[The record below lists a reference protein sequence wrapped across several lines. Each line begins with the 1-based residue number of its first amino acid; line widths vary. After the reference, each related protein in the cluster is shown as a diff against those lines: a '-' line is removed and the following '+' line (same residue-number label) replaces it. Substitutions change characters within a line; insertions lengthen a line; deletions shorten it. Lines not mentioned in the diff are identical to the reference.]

1 MHYAKQYTVQDNV
14 TVFVCTAELSTECF
28 KVQFTCRIVKP
39 ALNFMQKNAHAGL
52 PIALMHGFT
61 VIHIK
66 CITPSSI
73 TKAVHY
79 TCSYSIRENA

>member
-1 MHYAKQYTVQDNV
+1 MHYAKQCTVQDNV

-61 VIHIK
+61 DIH
-66 CITPSSI
+66 ITPSSI
-73 TKAVHY
+73 TKAVHVHY